1 MRIVFMGTPEFAV
14 PSLRVLAEQEEVV
27 AVVTQPDKAR
37 GRGHKVSFSP
47 VKQLAVELGIP
58 VLQPERVADPE
69 FIRTMEELK
78 PDLCVVVAF
87 GQKIP
92 DTLLELPR
100 LGCIN
105 VHSSLLPKYRGAS
118 PINMAIAN
126 GDNITGVS
134 TMYLSPEWDAGDV
147 ILQAEEPIYP
157 DDTAG
162 TLHDRLMVKGAEL
175 LAETVRLIKEG
186 TAPRVPQ
193 DHSQATYAFK
203 LKKEDGRLD
212 FQRSAEEL
220 SRLVRA
226 MNPWPSAYTEIQG
239 ETIKVWEARPKEGIA
254 QPGELVSVDSDAL
267 IVGCGAGL
275 LALEKVQRPGGKV
288 ISGRDL
294 ANGLR
299 LEAGQIIVGE
309 LSAD

>member
-14 PSLRVLAEQEEVV
+14 PSLKILAEQEEVV
-27 AVVTQPDKAR
+27 AVVTQPDRAR
-37 GRGHKVSFSP
+37 GRGHKVSYSP
-47 VKQLAVELGIP
+47 VKQLAVELGLP
-58 VLQPERVADPE
+58 VLQPERVADPD
-69 FIRTMEELK
+69 FMQKMKELE

-92 DTLLELPR
+92 DTLLELPPY
-100 LGCIN
+100 GCIN

-126 GDNITGVS
+126 GETSTGVS
-134 TMYLSPEWDAGDV
+134 TMYLSSEWDAGDI
-147 ILQAEEPIYP
+147 ILQAEEPIGP

-175 LAETVRLIKEG
+175 LAETVRQIKAG
-186 TAPRVPQ
+186 TAPRIPQ
-193 DHSQATYAFK
+193 DHSQATYAYK
-203 LKKEDGRLD
+203 LTKEDGRLD
-212 FQRSAEEL
+212 FQRTAAEL
-220 SRLVRA
+220 SLLVRA
-226 MNPWPSAYTEIQG
+226 MNPWPIAFTEIHG
-239 ETIKVWEARPKEGIA
+239 DTIKVWEARPKEGTA
-254 QPGELVSVDSDAL
+254 RPGELVAVDGEAL
-267 IVGCGAGL
+267 IIGCSAGL

-299 LEAGQIIVGE
+299 LEVGE
-309 LSAD
+309 VVIGEQSAE